1 MKTIYHPTLPGV
13 SREVPEKDAAAWK
26 EQGWRFTEPDLPEQ
40 DEAVA
45 APQLSEPRPK
55 KVDSTD

>member
-26 EQGWRFTEPDLPEQ
+26 GQGWRFTEPDLPEQ

-45 APQLSEPRPK
+45 APQLSEPRTK
-55 KVDSTD
+55 DDETD

>member
-13 SREVPEKDAAAWK
+13 SRLIPEKDAAAWK
-26 EQGWRFTEPDLPEQ
+26 EQGWRFTAPDLPEQ

-45 APQLSEPRPK
+45 VPQLSEPRAK
-55 KVDSTD
+55 DDESD